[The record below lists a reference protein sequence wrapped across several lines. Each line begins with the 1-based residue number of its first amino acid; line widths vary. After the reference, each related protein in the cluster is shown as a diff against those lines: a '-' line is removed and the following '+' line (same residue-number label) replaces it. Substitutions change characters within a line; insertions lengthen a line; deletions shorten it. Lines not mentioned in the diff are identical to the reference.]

1 VKPIPCGPLGDF
13 SLYRVNDI
21 TRNQPSY
28 VAQAYI
34 LRSIES
40 RNLSFN
46 NKSQALLNSTSP
58 EIRQIIERKV
68 NAAREALIRL
78 DKMDME
84 LIDVMMSS
92 GDDLTGIR
100 LTDARKKYGKEIEE
114 R

>member
-1 VKPIPCGPLGDF
+1 MKPIPCGPLGDF

-84 LIDVMMSS
+84 LIDVMMS
-92 GDDLTGIR
+92 
-100 LTDARKKYGKEIEE
+100 
-114 R
+114 